1 MFQFSF
7 SPQYYE
13 ALERLKK
20 NFNDS
25 KDITIEAKKQYGLI
39 PVPTPDECIVDETK
53 LDERYVIKSKE
64 YLVNRLKIYEDVIDE
79 KWQDLDNDGLSG
91 EWVKIKDRKD
101 TGRVVL
107 FMFGGGYYMG
117 SPKVCRNSTYEIAK
131 NAECSVFAINYRLSP
146 EHQFPVALCDAL
158 AAYLYL
164 TDPPLET
171 GLKPID
177 PKQIIFA
184 GPSAGGGLAVATAL
198 FIRDVGL
205 PLPSGL
211 VLWSPWVDLMA
222 SMPSYW
228 KPEMDKT
235 DFIAGALNVCKLVP
249 RFNLYCAN
257 EALAIPYVSPM
268 LAESLGNLPPI
279 LCQVGGGERFLDS
292 NILFSFRAS
301 DPSKFQIPKYATMNF
316 VNSPFKKP
324 TDVTLEVYEGACH
337 CFQRNNTLNESIP
350 KEAENKSFQGIQ
362 KTINTIAINPNCD
375 IKELD
380 EKFLECLNWENIG
393 VVPELEAPKPIVRGF
408 PRTAPPRMS
417 PSLQTLLSSQAKSLY
432 PTLPVPKHK
441 PLYPSRKANLL
452 WRHYS
457 KIMKTVMPP
466 VDNITLDQLEK
477 NAGKGTLTGEGV
489 ANRSILSRNHNHDEP
504 NRLRILKNT
513 GAPKSP
519 RDLVKEGPYCTA
531 RPHNP
536 RPRFIRRLYQRL
548 LTKIPIMKDSTSTDL
563 SNSGPYT
570 FKNENSNLS
579 NVTLPKKRGIITK
592 SPWADGRPLPLVN
605 HTDWQGLDPLEVAKL
620 IGEKKT
626 QKLKKYYAG
635 DNLPV

>member
-1 MFQFSF
+1 MSQFSF

-20 NFNDS
+20 NVKAS
-25 KDITIEAKKQYGLI
+25 KNITVEEVRKNYGLI
-39 PVPTPDECIVDETK
+39 PVPTPNDCIVDETI
-53 LDERYVIKSKE
+53 LDEKYVIKSKE
-64 YLVNRLKIYEDVIDE
+64 YLMDRLKIYEDVVDE
-79 KWQDLDNDGLSG
+79 KWQELDNNGLSG
-91 EWVKIKDRKD
+91 EWVKIKDKKD

-107 FMFGGGYYMG
+107 FMFGGGYFMG
-117 SPKVCRNSTYEIAK
+117 SPKVCRNLTYKIAK

-158 AAYLYL
+158 AAYFYL

-235 DFIAGALNVCKLVP
+235 DFIAGALNFQDLIYIVQMKLWP
-249 RFNLYCAN
+249 FH
-257 EALAIPYVSPM
+257 M
-268 LAESLGNLPPI
+268 LVQSLGNLPPI

-301 DPSKFQIPKYATMNF
+301 DPSKFQLPKYATMNF
-316 VNSPFKKP
+316 ANSPFKKP

-337 CFQRNNTLNESIP
+337 CFQEIVPDEKISKFSVKRSCDFIKNHTLNESIP

-380 EKFLECLNWENIG
+380 KKFLECLNWENIG
-393 VVPELEAPKPIVRGF
+393 VVPELE
-408 PRTAPPRMS
+408 
-417 PSLQTLLSSQAKSLY
+417 
-432 PTLPVPKHK
+432 
-441 PLYPSRKANLL
+441 
-452 WRHYS
+452 
-457 KIMKTVMPP
+457 
-466 VDNITLDQLEK
+466 VDI
-477 NAGKGTLTGEGV
+477 
-489 ANRSILSRNHNHDEP
+489 
-504 NRLRILKNT
+504 
-513 GAPKSP
+513 
-519 RDLVKEGPYCTA
+519 
-531 RPHNP
+531 
-536 RPRFIRRLYQRL
+536 
-548 LTKIPIMKDSTSTDL
+548 
-563 SNSGPYT
+563 
-570 FKNENSNLS
+570 
-579 NVTLPKKRGIITK
+579 
-592 SPWADGRPLPLVN
+592 
-605 HTDWQGLDPLEVAKL
+605 
-620 IGEKKT
+620 
-626 QKLKKYYAG
+626 
-635 DNLPV
+635 

>member
-1 MFQFSF
+1 MSQFSL

-20 NFNDS
+20 N
-25 KDITIEAKKQYGLI
+25 IEASKNITLEEVRKNYGLTS
-39 PVPTPDECIVDETK
+39 VPTPDDCIVDETK

-64 YLVNRLKIYEDVIDE
+64 YLVNKLKIYKDVIDE

-101 TGRVVL
+101 TGRFVL
-107 FMFGGGYYMG
+107 YMFGGGYYLG
-117 SPKVCRNSTYEIAK
+117 SAKSSRNFTYEIAK

-211 VLWSPWVDLMA
+211 VLWSPWVDLMN
-222 SMPSYW
+222 SMPSCW
-228 KPEMDKT
+228 NPEMDKT
-235 DFIAGALNVCKLVP
+235 DFIGSPIEFLEIVKKFSEGHPSFTKVP
-249 RFNLYCAN
+249 RSNLYCAN

-301 DPSKFQIPKYATMNF
+301 DPSKFQLPKYATMSF
-316 VNSPFKKP
+316 ANSPFKKP
-324 TDVTLEVYEGACH
+324 TNVTLEVYEGACH
-337 CFQRNNTLNESIP
+337 CFQKRAPDEKISKFSIKRSYDFIKNHTLNESIP
-350 KEAENKSFQGIQ
+350 NEAENKSFQGIQ
-362 KTINTIAINPNCD
+362 KSINTIAVNPNCD
-375 IKELD
+375 IRELD

-393 VVPELEAPKPIVRGF
+393 VLPELE
-408 PRTAPPRMS
+408 
-417 PSLQTLLSSQAKSLY
+417 
-432 PTLPVPKHK
+432 
-441 PLYPSRKANLL
+441 
-452 WRHYS
+452 
-457 KIMKTVMPP
+457 
-466 VDNITLDQLEK
+466 VD
-477 NAGKGTLTGEGV
+477 
-489 ANRSILSRNHNHDEP
+489 
-504 NRLRILKNT
+504 
-513 GAPKSP
+513 
-519 RDLVKEGPYCTA
+519 
-531 RPHNP
+531 
-536 RPRFIRRLYQRL
+536 
-548 LTKIPIMKDSTSTDL
+548 
-563 SNSGPYT
+563 
-570 FKNENSNLS
+570 
-579 NVTLPKKRGIITK
+579 
-592 SPWADGRPLPLVN
+592 
-605 HTDWQGLDPLEVAKL
+605 
-620 IGEKKT
+620 
-626 QKLKKYYAG
+626 
-635 DNLPV
+635 